1 MKKQT
6 LWLVVGIIV
15 SLLLLMI
22 LWVKWIQPAGQGE
35 TQAPVN
41 ANPALTEVADP
52 AQSTAESGVQ
62 IPPSPELIPSIPS
75 SSGSVETESPSQPD
89 SRAYVAVESEENSV
103 ILIPVSFA
111 GSISGL
117 DALLQSGLEVV
128 TQETSF
134 GTAVCSIEGVG
145 CPADNCFCSATN
157 FWNYLNW
164 DWAQNQWVAST
175 VGASAT
181 NLTNHGVDGW
191 RWQAFEA
198 TQTPPPAP
206 QMLTSMAVRYLLT
219 RQDPLTG
226 GYGSLGS
233 TLDFMLAA
241 GASGHPVND
250 LTAPGGEQSLQDYV
264 LLEGAAYAE
273 SDAGTAGKLAMGLAA
288 AQMCRPGDAMLPQQ
302 YYDPA
307 TGAYSD
313 KSLFQAFAMLGV
325 LSSGD
330 TVPPEATA
338 YLISQRQPGGGWAWY
353 PGEVEDS
360 NTTAIAIQALI
371 AAGQPASSPVIID
384 ALTFLKSFQ
393 NPDGGFS
400 YSQEYL
406 GASDSNST
414 AYAIQAM
421 VAAGQSPSSEVW
433 TRDSLNPIFYLLDR
447 QLEDGSFEWQAGSGS
462 NDLATMQAV
471 VALLARPYPISTSG
485 FVDCDQ

>member
-6 LWLVVGIIV
+6 IWLLVGVIV
-15 SLLLLMI
+15 SLFLLMI
-22 LWVKWIQPAGQGE
+22 LWINFIQPVDQGE
-35 TQAPVN
+35 TQVTDTPEFALEES
-41 ANPALTEVADP
+41 ANPPQLPTQPADTLP
-52 AQSTAESGVQ
+52 PPPEQISPTA
-62 IPPSPELIPSIPS
+62 I
-75 SSGSVETESPSQPD
+75 VETESPSQAD

-103 ILIPVSFA
+103 ILVPVTFTD
-111 GSISGL
+111 SISGL
-117 DALLQSGLEVV
+117 DALLQTGLGVV

-175 VGASAT
+175 VGARAT

-206 QMLTSMAVRYLLT
+206 QLLSSMAMSYLLA

-241 GASGHPVND
+241 GASGTPVND
-250 LTAPGGEQSLQDYV
+250 LVAPGGEQSLQDYV

-288 AQMCRPGDAMLPQQ
+288 AQMCRHANAMLPQE

-313 KSLFQAFAMLGV
+313 KALFQAFAILGV

-330 TVPPEATA
+330 TVPPEAVG
-338 YLISQRQPGGGWAWY
+338 YLISQRQPGGGWAWF
-353 PGEVEDS
+353 PGEEQDS

-371 AAGQPASSPVIID
+371 AAGQPASSPVTIE
-384 ALTFLKSFQ
+384 ALTYLKSFQ
-393 NPDGGFS
+393 NQDGGFS
-400 YSQEYL
+400 YSQQYL

-414 AYAIQAM
+414 AYAIQAI
-421 VAAGQSPSSEVW
+421 VAAGQSPLSEAW
-433 TRDSLNPIFYLLDR
+433 TVNGLNPIFYLLDR
-447 QLEDGSFEWQAGSGS
+447 QLENGSFEWQVGSGS

-471 VALLARPYPISTSG
+471 VALLNRSYPISTSG
-485 FVDCDQ
+485 FSECDQ